1 VVKTGLTVLSV
12 EKVKHSA
19 NEKIVFGNVWKLQI
33 LAAIIGGPNAW
44 SQRLAKKTEAVS
56 QSEVWISKTEVV
68 GNPTRVRVVRAL
80 QWQL

>member
-12 EKVKHSA
+12 EKVKRSA

-44 SQRLAKKTEAVS
+44 SQCLAKKNRGRQPVRN
-56 QSEVWISKTEVV
+56 VDFKTESRWKP
-68 GNPTRVRVVRAL
+68 N
-80 QWQL
+80 

>member
-12 EKVKHSA
+12 EKVKRSA

-56 QSEVWISKTEVV
+56 QSEVWISTEVV